1 MVTAGGF
8 QLMKARLSLAACLPP
23 SHRVE
28 EDGPES
34 ARFDPDPARRW
45 DGEPPPAAN
54 CFDGIG

>member
-8 QLMKARLSLAACLPP
+8 QLLKARLSLPARLPP
-23 SHRVE
+23 SHRIE

-34 ARFDPDPARRW
+34 ARFDPGLFRRH
-45 DGEPPPAAN
+45 DSEPPVAN